1 MGRVKGT
8 LVRRLQTCSQKIKGS
23 KTWLRLLEYAV
34 PEFKTIQ
41 NNAICCLPLLLI
53 LLEIIALLNYDF
65 SLINIFSS
73 LPWRGG
79 LTYYPVQGLSL
90 EISL

>member
-1 MGRVKGT
+1 MMGRVKGT

-41 NNAICCLPLLLI
+41 NNAICCLLLLLI

-65 SLINIFSS
+65 FHLLIF
-73 LPWRGG
+73 LAPYHGEE
-79 LTYYPVQGLSL
+79 V
-90 EISL
+90 